1 MHDLISFDPLAF
13 GLYKKSHELVVSFLV
28 HLHLFLACHRH
39 VVKGLSINQKGTGWS
54 ILLLVFDN
62 MARLDN
68 ELLAFGTVYLFS

>member
-1 MHDLISFDPLAF
+1 
-13 GLYKKSHELVVSFLV
+13 
-28 HLHLFLACHRH
+28 LHLFLACHRH

-68 ELLAFGTVYLFS
+68 ELLAFSTVYLFS